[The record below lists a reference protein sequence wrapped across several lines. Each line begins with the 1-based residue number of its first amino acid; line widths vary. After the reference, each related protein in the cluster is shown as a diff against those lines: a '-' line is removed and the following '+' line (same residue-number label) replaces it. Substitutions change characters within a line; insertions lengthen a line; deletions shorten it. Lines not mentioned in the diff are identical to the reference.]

1 MLDLK
6 DNSLSNT
13 DEKSKEA
20 EDKIEELRELL
31 ERQARAEKHP
41 IIWRVEKT
49 IGNMKRSLG
58 PSGRR
63 KIKRQIQRNPKKTIA
78 LALAVILT
86 FILAVIF
93 LTIPSGEY
101 HYNVETRGEAAGK
114 GLPEFITD
122 EMVVALFETQT
133 RYGIPVSTGLA
144 MIIAEG
150 GFGNYGPGGEE
161 GRGLSLLS
169 YEHHNLFGIKYWNG
183 MKYATGAV
191 NMLTGEQME
200 CGETYVY
207 DGNFAVFDSYRD
219 AIFKRG
225 WMLMRSPY
233 FEHIEMYLN
242 PRNGSYTVE
251 QANAFM
257 YGIRAGGWA
266 TDLEYV
272 EKNIHHM
279 VTFDLYRFDN
289 MTFYEFW
296 YGR

>member
-6 DNSLSNT
+6 GLLSSNT
-13 DEKSKEA
+13 DEKTKEA
-20 EDKIEELRELL
+20 EDKTEELRELL
-31 ERQARAEKHP
+31 ERQEKANKHP
-41 IIWRVEKT
+41 VLWRIES
-49 IGNMKRSLG
+49 IAGRLKRGLG

-63 KIKRQIQRNPKKTIA
+63 KIKRKIQRNPKKTIA
-78 LALAVILT
+78 LASAVVLT
-86 FILAVIF
+86 FMLAVIF
-93 LTIPSGEY
+93 LTIPTGEY
-101 HYNVETRGEAAGK
+101 HYIVETKGEAAGK

-183 MKYATGAV
+183 MMYATGSV

-219 AIFKRG
+219 AVFKRG

-233 FEHIEMYLN
+233 FEHIEMHLN
-242 PRNGSYTVE
+242 PRDGTYTIE